1 MKQCKLEAIH
11 YEFQTDGT
19 RYDLVLVDD
28 PYGGI
33 IVAWTSTGY
42 LWRYYE
48 GDYLKPLSNDYNPH
62 DAKNIFDWLELNLAT
77 DQQGQLQSKPLL
89 HKEQYK
95 ME

>member
-1 MKQCKLEAIH
+1 MKLDAKHL
-11 YEFQTDGT
+11 EFQTDDT

-42 LWRYYE
+42 FWRYYE

-62 DAKNIFDWLELNLAT
+62 DAKNIFDYLELNLLT
-77 DQQGQLQSKPLL
+77 DTRGQLQIQS
-89 HKEQYK
+89 QAIRT
-95 ME
+95 

>member
-1 MKQCKLEAIH
+1 MKLNAKQI
-11 YEFQTDGT
+11 EFQTDGT
-19 RYDLVLVDD
+19 RYDLVLVND

-62 DAKNIFDWLELNLAT
+62 DAKNIFDWLELNLLT
-77 DQQGQLQSKPLL
+77 DPRGQLQLGTQRTL
-89 HKEQYK
+89 EQYRK
-95 ME
+95 DL